1 MILNLLD
8 RMKLPFRKDREF
20 LSALHE
26 ILGFYPHNIEIYR
39 IAFSHKSLSYQRPAA
54 PAREDR
60 RGRRQPRGENTS
72 RPLNNERLEFLGDA
86 VLETVVSDIVFH
98 HFDHKREGF
107 LTATRSKIVQR
118 ESLNRLSAQMGLD
131 RLVRAAQG
139 TRMTHTNIGGN
150 AFEALMGA
158 IYLDRGFKYCH
169 WFIKNRVVGAFV
181 DLDGTAKKEVNFKSK
196 LLEWSQKNR
205 INNSFRDAAIGGDK
219 GFRTVI
225 VIEGIP
231 LGKGTGR
238 TKKES
243 QQLAAKDALMRM
255 RKDAKVYDS
264 IFRAKEKR
272 TAMEAD
278 ESFALPKIDEIED
291 ELRGK
296 QSSQRPRPVL
306 EEKKDGKDSPA
317 LLSDDAYAT
326 AYAEG
331 ADYEVIDTPADD
343 LPDYSASAD
352 AESDAEAKPKR
363 RRSRGRGA
371 KTVTDAVK
379 GMAMPAAPA
388 AEAKEGKSAD
398 AKQGKARS
406 SAKNGQK
413 KDADAAA
420 SSEKETDGKPEGEKR
435 SRSSRRRS
443 RKSAEA
449 RKGEGLPA
457 LPALDSDEGVVMP
470 APVAEPIAD
479 ASNEKPQAET
489 PAALAGILEA
499 VREKAE
505 NVTPAPAKAEA
516 KNAEPVAAPSADTS
530 AEDTPKPAGKPAAV
544 SEKTDAEPKASAQ
557 GIRRLSLDE
566 VVFGAV
572 SVSEEQWSD
581 DSAADIA
588 ADSAD
593 GDAPAAEKKPR
604 RRGGRRRGG
613 KRAAGKESA
622 ENESGSAA
630 DAPAAADNAS
640 YGDEREAR
648 SAEGASHS
656 AVDSSKGADNAPSAP
671 VASADA
677 PHTEE

>member
-54 PAREDR
+54 PSRDDR

-205 INNSFRDAAIGGDK
+205 INTSFRDAAIGGDK

-225 VIEGIP
+225 VIEGLT
-231 LGKGTGR
+231 LGKGSGR

-255 RKDAKVYDS
+255 RKEAKTYDS
-264 IFRAKEKR
+264 IFRSKEKR

-296 QSSQRPRPVL
+296 QPSQRPRPVL
-306 EEKKDGKDSPA
+306 EEKQGDKGAPV
-317 LLSDDAYAT
+317 LESDDAYAT

-343 LPDYSASAD
+343 LPDYSAS
-352 AESDAEAKPKR
+352 SDAENGADAKPKR

-371 KTVTDAVK
+371 KTVADAVK
-379 GMAMPAAPA
+379 GMGASTEPT
-388 AEAKEGKSAD
+388 AEAKEEKPAEP
-398 AKQGKARS
+398 KQGKSRN
-406 SAKNGQK
+406 SAKSSQK
-413 KDADAAA
+413 KDAEAAA
-420 SSEKETDGKPEGEKR
+420 SSDKEKGGKTEGEGR

-449 RKGEGLPA
+449 RNGEGLPA

-470 APVAEPIAD
+470 APVPESTAD
-479 ASNEKPQAET
+479 A
-489 PAALAGILEA
+489 
-499 VREKAE
+499 
-505 NVTPAPAKAEA
+505 AK
-516 KNAEPVAAPSADTS
+516 VAAEGETV
-530 AEDTPKPAGKPAAV
+530 KPAATPQK
-544 SEKTDAEPKASAQ
+544 SEAAPQETAQ
-557 GIRRLSLDE
+557 GLRRLSLDE
-566 VVFGAV
+566 MVFGAV
-572 SVSEEQWSD
+572 S
-581 DSAADIA
+581 
-588 ADSAD
+588 AD
-593 GDAPAAEKKPR
+593 GGEWNDEAVTESVSGDTGDEASAAAEKKPR

-613 KRAAGKESA
+613 KRSAGNGESENVSGNADVAPAAG
-622 ENESGSAA
+622 N
-630 DAPAAADNAS
+630 DAPAVENRAEKGSDDAPSAAGN
-640 YGDEREAR
+640 
-648 SAEGASHS
+648 ASHS
-656 AVDSSKGADNAPSAP
+656 EDSVSRKTEQSFKGTEDAPKGADVSPKAAEVSPKGADTGAVSAP
-671 VASADA
+671 ASAE
-677 PHTEE
+677 TFQGEE